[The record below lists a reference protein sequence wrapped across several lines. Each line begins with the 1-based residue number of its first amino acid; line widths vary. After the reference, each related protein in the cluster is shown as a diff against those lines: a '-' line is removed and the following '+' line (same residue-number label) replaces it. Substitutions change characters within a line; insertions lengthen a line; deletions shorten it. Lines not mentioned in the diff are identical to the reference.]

1 MKTVNGLTHK
11 NIWSQHS
18 LEHHL
23 YFHVRASIRI
33 DFVFFFFGGG
43 FYFWAYDLWGKRS
56 YKIDLNEPVYN
67 SCSSGLL

>member
-43 FYFWAYDLWGKRS
+43 FYF
-56 YKIDLNEPVYN
+56 
-67 SCSSGLL
+67 